1 MVWIHKRRKGEG
13 KQLYVKGARQKE
25 KFYSRSCFFDIFFST
40 WPRVKLFFLPG
51 PLTES
56 CFPSPLLLLWISTI
70 CCSTILTELNW
81 VDQDLSEDI
90 VTKQMLPG
98 MVKVSLLLSLKFSV
112 IFSATWLSL
121 WKNLAQC
128 PRRTI
133 GILWHLTKPIF
144 FHKSLH
150 LQLRHHI
157 TTTSLYVPQGSS
169 PQQ

>member
-40 WPRVKLFFLPG
+40 WPRVELFFLPA
-51 PLTES
+51 PFTES

-81 VDQDLSEDI
+81 VDQDLSENI

-98 MVKVSLLLSLKFSV
+98 MVKVSLLFSLKFSV
-112 IFSATWLSL
+112 IFSATW
-121 WKNLAQC
+121 Q
-128 PRRTI
+128 RRTL
-133 GILWHLTKPIF
+133 GAGSEGSLAACRLVDWHT
-144 FHKSLH
+144 
-150 LQLRHHI
+150 
-157 TTTSLYVPQGSS
+157 PQGDKALNYTVCLV
-169 PQQ
+169 